1 MRLESGAVNDGL
13 RGELRGHFGPY
24 FETFRANMGTNGGE
38 CPFRA
43 SSKFLHF
50 QESSPGNSADCAAP
64 TAMSGTDDSR
74 LRVKEKQRKAVSR
87 VDAEELPGAI
97 SYEGVNLI
105 EVLAGDG
112 NIDGMSLAGN
122 EYFPRSG
129 YRGEFGPMVSNL
141 FGVSPGI
148 IADIKTGESAERT
161 DAGFK

>member
-1 MRLESGAVNDGL
+1 
-13 RGELRGHFGPY
+13 
-24 FETFRANMGTNGGE
+24 
-38 CPFRA
+38 
-43 SSKFLHF
+43 
-50 QESSPGNSADCAAP
+50 
-64 TAMSGTDDSR
+64 MSGTDDSR
-74 LRVKEKQRKAVSR
+74 LRVKEKQREAVSR